1 MVQMGLDSILTGA
14 PAGIAKTKIVCT
26 LGPKSRS
33 VPILEELLKAGMSVA
48 RFNFSHGS
56 HDYHQETLDA
66 LRIAMRNTR
75 ILCAVMLDTKGPE
88 IRTGFL
94 VDEKPIKLTAGKE
107 VTITTD
113 YETKGHENLIAMSY
127 KKLAQDVH
135 PGSQILCADG
145 SIVLE
150 VISTDPKAGTVRAK
164 CMNNATLGERKNV
177 NLPGVVVD
185 LPTLTAK
192 DEDDLVNWGLPND
205 IDFIA
210 ASFVRK
216 GSDLDYIRKVLGPK
230 GRSIKIISKVENQEG
245 LQNFKEILEK
255 SDAIMVARGDLGMEI
270 PTEKIFLAQK
280 MMIQSCNMVGKPVIT
295 ATQMLESMIKNPRPT
310 RAEATDV
317 ANAVLDGTDCVM
329 LSGETAAGSFP
340 VQAVQVMQR
349 ICSESEASLDYYSL
363 FKAIMKR
370 TPIPMSPLESLASS
384 AVRTAHKVHASLIVV
399 LTRGGS
405 TARLVAKYR
414 PSIPVLTVAV
424 PVLTTDSLTWT
435 CSGEQ
440 PARQCLVTRGL
451 LPLLAEGSARAT
463 DTDTTDEIISAALVV
478 AKKLKY
484 CQRGDSIVA
493 LHRIGNASV
502 IKIVDIK

>member
-1 MVQMGLDSILTGA
+1 MVHLGLEAVLAGT
-14 PAGIAKTKIVCT
+14 PATICKTKVVCT
-26 LGPKSRS
+26 LGPKSNS
-33 VPILEELLKAGMSVA
+33 IPVLEELLRAGMSVA
-48 RFNFSHGS
+48 RFNFSHGT
-56 HDYHQETLDA
+56 HEYHQDSLNN
-66 LRIAMRNTR
+66 LRQAMANTR
-75 ILCAVMLDTKGPE
+75 IMCATMLDTKGPE
-88 IRTGFL
+88 IRTGML
-94 VDEKPIKLTAGKE
+94 KDGKPVQLTTGQE

-113 YETKGHENLIAMSY
+113 YTIQGDASTISMSY
-127 KKLAQDVH
+127 KKLAVDLR

-145 SIVLE
+145 SIVME
-150 VISTDPKAGTVRAK
+150 VVSTDPAAGTVRAR
-164 CMNNATLGERKNV
+164 CLNTAMLGERKNV

-185 LPTLTAK
+185 LPTLTDK
-192 DEDDLVNWGLPND
+192 DVDDIVNWAVPND

-216 GSDLDYIRKVLGPK
+216 GSDIDNIRQVLGERGK
-230 GRSIKIISKVENQEG
+230 YIKIISKVENQEG
-245 LQNFKEILEK
+245 IQNFDEILHK
-255 SDAIMVARGDLGMEI
+255 TDAVMVARGDLGMEI

-280 MMIQSCNMVGKPVIT
+280 MMIQKCNYAGKPVIT

-340 VQAVQVMQR
+340 VEAVKVMTK
-349 ICSESEASLDYYSL
+349 ICREAEASLDYYAM
-363 FKAIMKR
+363 FKNILKQAPM
-370 TPIPMSPLESLASS
+370 PMSPLESLASS

-414 PSIPVLTVAV
+414 PLVPVLTVAV
-424 PVLTTDSLTWT
+424 PVLTTDSLTWS
-435 CSGEQ
+435 CSGES

-463 DTDTTDEIISAALVV
+463 DTDTTDEILAAAIEH
-478 AKKLKY
+478 AKRMRY
-484 CQRGDSIVA
+484 CARGDSIVA

>member
-1 MVQMGLDSILTGA
+1 MVHLGLEAVLAGT
-14 PAGIAKTKIVCT
+14 PATICKTKVVCT
-26 LGPKSRS
+26 LGPKSNT
-33 VPILEELLKAGMSVA
+33 VPVLEELLKAGMSVA

-56 HDYHQETLDA
+56 HDYHQDTLNA
-66 LRIAMRNTR
+66 LRQAMQNTR
-75 ILCAVMLDTKGPE
+75 IMCATMLDTKGPE
-88 IRTGFL
+88 IRTGMLEGGKPVQL
-94 VDEKPIKLTAGKE
+94 VTGQE

-113 YETKGHENLIAMSY
+113 YTTQGNASLIAMSY
-127 KKLAQDVH
+127 KKLAVDVR

-145 SIVLE
+145 SIVME
-150 VISTDPKAGTVRAK
+150 VVSTNPDAGTVQARCLNTAV
-164 CMNNATLGERKNV
+164 LGERKNV

-185 LPTLTAK
+185 LPTLTEK
-192 DEDDLVNWGLPND
+192 DVDDIINWAVPND

-216 GSDLDYIRKVLGPK
+216 GSDIDKIRQVLGEK
-230 GRSIKIISKVENQEG
+230 GRYIKIISKVENQEG
-245 LQNFKEILEK
+245 IQNFDEILAK
-255 SDAIMVARGDLGMEI
+255 TDSVMVARGDLGMEI

-280 MMIQSCNMVGKPVIT
+280 MMIQKCNYAGKPVIT

-340 VQAVQVMQR
+340 VDAVKVMTK
-349 ICSESEASLDYYSL
+349 ICREAEASLDYYAM
-363 FKAIMKR
+363 FKNILKQ
-370 TPIPMSPLESLASS
+370 TPTPMSPLESLASS

-414 PSIPVLTVAV
+414 PLVPVLTVAV
-424 PVLTTDSLTWT
+424 PVLTTDSLTWS
-435 CSGEQ
+435 CSGES

-463 DTDTTDEIISAALVV
+463 DTDTTDEILAAAIEH
-478 AKKLKY
+478 AKRMRY
-484 CQRGDSIVA
+484 CMKGDAIVA

>member
-1 MVQMGLDSILTGA
+1 M
-14 PAGIAKTKIVCT
+14 
-26 LGPKSRS
+26 
-33 VPILEELLKAGMSVA
+33 LEELLKAGMAVA

-56 HDYHQETLDA
+56 HDYHQETLDN
-66 LRIAMRNTR
+66 LRKAMRSTR
-75 ILCAVMLDTKGPE
+75 IMCAVMLDTKGPE

-94 VDEKPIKLTAGKE
+94 KNPDQPVKLTTGKE

-113 YETKGHENLIAMSY
+113 YSFKGDENTIAMSY
-127 KKLAQDVH
+127 KKLPEDVQ

-145 SIVLE
+145 SIVFE
-150 VISTDPKAGTVRAK
+150 VLSTDPKAGTVRCK
-164 CMNNATLGERKNV
+164 CLNNAALGERKNV
-177 NLPGVVVD
+177 NLPGVIVD
-185 LPTLTAK
+185 LPTLTDK
-192 DEDDLVNWGLPND
+192 DEDDLLNWGVPNE

-216 GSDLDYIRKVLGPK
+216 GSDCEHIRQVLGPR
-230 GRSIKIISKVENQEG
+230 GRQIKIISKVENQEG
-245 LQNFKEILEK
+245 IQNFDDILDK

-280 MMIQSCNMVGKPVIT
+280 MMIQKCNQAGKPVIT
-295 ATQMLESMIKNPRPT
+295 ATQMLESMCKNPRPT

-340 VQAVQVMQR
+340 VQAVQVMTR
-349 ICSESEASLDYYSL
+349 ICREAEASLDYYNL
-363 FKAIMKR
+363 FKAIIKR
-370 TPIPMSPLESLASS
+370 APVPMSPLESLASS
-384 AVRTAHKVHASLIVV
+384 AVRTAHKVHASLIIV

-435 CSGEQ
+435 CSGEA

-463 DTDTTDEIISAALVV
+463 DSDTTDEILQASIEH
-478 AKKLKY
+478 AKAMKY
-484 CQRGDSIVA
+484 CAKGDCIVA

-502 IKIVDIK
+502 IKIVDVKN